1 MTSHPLESKSSS
13 RTLWSLL
20 IAIAF
25 VAFVVL
31 AFPIYVIRP
40 FRPQGAEELAVS
52 LVISRWSPLMTAI
65 CAGTSIVLAMVLT
78 QRISSGR
85 IWLKRSGAI
94 FIALFVI
101 AIAIASRVNIFEKM
115 FHPITAAQFL
125 PAAQANTDDR
135 EMVLAVKI
143 GAEQRAYPVAIMA
156 YHHLLNDSLGGTPL
170 VVTY

>member
-40 FRPQGAEELAVS
+40 FRSQGAEELAVS

-94 FIALFVI
+94 FIALFAI

-115 FHPITAAQFL
+115 FHPIKAAQFL

-143 GAEQRAYPVAIMA
+143 GVEQRAYPVAIMA

>member
-1 MTSHPLESKSSS
+1 MTSHFLESKSSS
-13 RTLWSLL
+13 HALWWPL

-25 VAFVVL
+25 VAFAVL

-40 FRPQGAEELAVS
+40 FRSQGAEELAAS
-52 LVISRWSPLMTAI
+52 LVISRWSPLVTAI
-65 CAGTSIVLAMVLT
+65 CAGISIVLAMVLT
-78 QRISSGR
+78 ARISSGR

-94 FIALFVI
+94 FIASF
-101 AIAIASRVNIFEKM
+101 AIAISLASRVNIFEKM

-135 EMVLAVKI
+135 EMVLAVKV
-143 GAEQRAYPVAIMA
+143 GAEQRAYPVVVMA
-156 YHHLLNDSLGGTPL
+156 YHHILNDSLGGTPL

>member
-1 MTSHPLESKSSS
+1 MTSHLLESKSSN
-13 RTLWSLL
+13 RGLWALL
-20 IAIAF
+20 IALVVLAF
-25 VAFVVL
+25 AVL

-40 FRPQGAEELAVS
+40 FRSQGADELAAS

-65 CAGTSIVLAMVLT
+65 CAGISIVLAMVLT

-85 IWLKRSGAI
+85 IWLKRSGPLL
-94 FIALFVI
+94 IASFAI
-101 AIAIASRVNIFEKM
+101 AIAFASRVNIFEKM

-125 PAAQANTDDR
+125 PAAQANTDVK
-135 EMVLAVKI
+135 EMVLAVKV

-156 YHHLLNDSLGGTPL
+156 YHHILNDSLGGTAL